1 MPAKFKAFIFD
12 LDGTVGDTLP
22 LCISAF
28 KKSIEPLLKQSLTD
42 EQIIATFG
50 PSEEGTIRQLIPD
63 HQVEGTKQYLIH
75 YEQLHSMC
83 PAVFPGIKEILEE
96 LSRKGIKLGMVT
108 GKGRYSTEISLRK
121 FGIDQNFKICE
132 TGSPEGPD
140 KVNGIRR
147 IVKRLDIPM
156 DESIYIG
163 DAPSDIRY
171 CRETGIRIIAAAWAS
186 TARPEE
192 LRALQPDYLFTSIEE
207 FRNWID
213 QNI

>member
-1 MPAKFKAFIFD
+1 MSTKFKAFIFD

-50 PSEEGTIRQLIPD
+50 PSEEGTIRQLVPD
-63 HQVEGTKQYLIH
+63 HHEEGTKQYLVH
-75 YEQLHSMC
+75 YEHLHSMC
-83 PAVFPGIKEILEE
+83 PAVFPGIQEILEE
-96 LSRKGIKLGMVT
+96 LTRKEIKLGMVT
-108 GKGRYSTEISLRK
+108 GKGKYSTEISLRK
-121 FGIDQNFKICE
+121 FGIDQYFKICE
-132 TGSPEGPD
+132 TGTPDGPD

-147 IVKRLDIPM
+147 IAPRLNIPLS
-156 DESIYIG
+156 ESIYIG

-171 CRETGIRIIAAAWAS
+171 CREAGIPVISAAWAS
-186 TARPEE
+186 TAQPEE
-192 LRALQPDYLFTSIEE
+192 LKALEPDYLFTSIEE
-207 FRNWID
+207 FRKWID